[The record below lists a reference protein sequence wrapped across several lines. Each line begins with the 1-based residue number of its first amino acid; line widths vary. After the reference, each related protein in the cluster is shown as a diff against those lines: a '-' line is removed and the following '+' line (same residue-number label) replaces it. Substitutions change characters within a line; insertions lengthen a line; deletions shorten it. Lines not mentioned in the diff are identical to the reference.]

1 MILHFQTLSSLPP
14 LSPHQRPEHGS
25 IRGTSRGTDL
35 QDGRLKTVRY
45 RHLVAERDGT
55 AGPLRDRPGQRDQLR
70 SEVAAQ
76 APAQRGGS
84 HVQGQQPE
92 AGRQQ
97 CGGDQDA

>member
-1 MILHFQTLSSLPP
+1 M
-14 LSPHQRPEHGS
+14 
-25 IRGTSRGTDL
+25 
-35 QDGRLKTVRY
+35 
-45 RHLVAERDGT
+45 AERDGT

-70 SEVAAQ
+70 TAAAAQ